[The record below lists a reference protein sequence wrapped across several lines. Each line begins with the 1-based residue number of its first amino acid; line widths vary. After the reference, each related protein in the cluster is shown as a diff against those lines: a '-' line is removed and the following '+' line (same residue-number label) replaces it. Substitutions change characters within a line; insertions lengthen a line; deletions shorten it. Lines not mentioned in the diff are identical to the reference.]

1 MNDVQSAKTIRSLV
15 IRLKQRT
22 VTYLAYLASK
32 SATVSSL
39 IIQSLLMLSERA
51 MQLCQ
56 A

>member
-22 VTYLAYLASK
+22 VTYLASK